1 MPQGTIFNVPIAS
14 SKHEWFG
21 TVRNNFQIPRRRK
34 FVYMVKAFYRFDK
47 LSLKNV
53 RETKTSQPRLQL
65 LRELS
70 LKLPRFRR

>member
-1 MPQGTIFNVPIAS
+1 MPQGTIFNVQIGS

-34 FVYMVKAFYRFDK
+34 FVYMIKVFYHFDK

-53 RETKTSQPRLQL
+53 RETKTSQLC
-65 LRELS
+65 
-70 LKLPRFRR
+70 